1 MKGKLF
7 AIYAVLWLMM
17 IGVTLY
23 QQVGDVRNY
32 AKSIAYK
39 QAEILFRQLVLARQW
54 NARHGGV
61 YVREAEAE
69 TDRAVADR
77 QNNDS
82 DLILSDGVRLNA
94 IDPTE
99 MIRQLA
105 AMEQGQSRIR
115 FHFASTR
122 PAVAEFKADSWEQA
136 GLNAFKRGEH
146 LHADSTEIDAQPY
159 YRYMA
164 PLFVE
169 DTCVDCK
176 DRQGLAA
183 GDLLGGISIG
193 IPASSVDG
201 FISARLINLGFT
213 HALIAAVGLITLL
226 LSYLAQAK
234 LSKRLDKTKSHLQ
247 LAYLD
252 SLTLLPNRRY
262 YDAFV
267 RREWKR
273 ACRHHYPLS
282 MIMIDIDYFKPYN
295 DNLGHVEG
303 DQCLRQVARTLKR
316 YFRRPGDLIARY
328 GGEEFCVV
336 AACDADQI
344 FQLANILRTAVETM
358 QLPHPESKISK
369 YVTISLGVS
378 TLIPNEKLDWG
389 QLLLSADQALYAA
402 KQAGR
407 NCVQKYSA

>member
-39 QAEILFRQLVLARQW
+39 QAEMLFRHLVVARQW
-54 NARHGGV
+54 NAGHGGV
-61 YVREAEAE
+61 YVRTQGAGTDSAGAE
-69 TDRAVADR
+69 R
-77 QNNDS
+77 QNTDS
-82 DLILSDGVRLNA
+82 DLILSGGERLMA

-105 AMEQGQSRIR
+105 AMEQGQSGIR
-115 FHFASTR
+115 FHFAGMD

-136 GLNAFKRGEH
+136 GLNAFKRGER
-146 LHADSTEIDAQPY
+146 LHADLTEIDAQPY

-169 DTCVDCK
+169 EPCVDC
-176 DRQGLAA
+176 RNSQGMAV
-183 GDLLGGISIG
+183 GGLLGGISIG

-201 FISARLINLGFT
+201 FISARLINLAFT

-336 AACDADQI
+336 AACDSDQI

-369 YVTISLGVS
+369 YVTISLGVA
-378 TLIPNEKLDWG
+378 TLIPSEKLDWG
-389 QLLLSADQALYAA
+389 QLLLNADQALYAA
-402 KQAGR
+402 KQVGR